1 MEKKLM
7 KNWVNKYIFKFE
19 VQISSDTRYTD
30 FLIKHKMFPGN
41 KLVCTLNMVPCSRS
55 NPSCIMNSPKSL
67 KIHVDVYDGFDQDL
81 IDSFDVTQGM
91 FCKIMSN
98 VHNKNISTIF
108 N

>member
-1 MEKKLM
+1 
-7 KNWVNKYIFKFE
+7 
-19 VQISSDTRYTD
+19 
-30 FLIKHKMFPGN
+30 
-41 KLVCTLNMVPCSRS
+41 
-55 NPSCIMNSPKSL
+55 MNSPKSL